1 MRRAL
6 PGCLRAY
13 GQVTGT
19 PAWPKLLFRMLKSWI
34 PVTPSL
40 LKSARRSVALL
51 NVDFRTW
58 LSGRAGL
65 HTPAFGVQAATEAC
79 TQL

>member
-1 MRRAL
+1 
-6 PGCLRAY
+6 
-13 GQVTGT
+13 
-19 PAWPKLLFRMLKSWI
+19 
-34 PVTPSL
+34 
-40 LKSARRSVALL
+40 L